1 MRGPGG
7 VVKDFPHV
15 YYLETEYF
23 MVDKKMMLVVSQIII
38 NNNLSF
44 KICYVGSS

>member
-1 MRGPGG
+1 MRGSGG
-7 VVKDFPHV
+7 VVKYFSHV

-23 MVDKKMMLVVSQIII
+23 MVDKKMMLVVGQIII

-44 KICYVGSS
+44 KIYHVGSS